1 MISELGMRL
10 FLLRHVYVM
19 VIFNIMISLL
29 TIRMYKKKNPNE
41 AMSQVS
47 PISELNCTK
56 AILV

>member
-29 TIRMYKKKNPNE
+29 TIRMYKKKNPK
-41 AMSQVS
+41 MK
-47 PISELNCTK
+47 L
-56 AILV
+56 